1 MASPPLRI
9 DWRDLPCDFGIQLK
23 AHIRAR
29 DLETCTMHSTVPVL
43 RGVSAAALIFG
54 LFTLP
59 ARAGGDPPVFGPVG
73 IVAGQTLRMNVFC
86 YPHDSVLGAA
96 QPCVGEL
103 MIHDPSGGVLTSTR
117 YALEPG
123 QSSSLEFAL
132 PEALGSLLALLA
144 TPRRLEIEPC
154 WEPDPT
160 GGVAIPSAEVVDTA
174 SGRTAVMV
182 PAAAARLSLLR
193 VAG

>member
-1 MASPPLRI
+1 MHHINFRRRGTLAASL
-9 DWRDLPCDFGIQLK
+9 LL
-23 AHIRAR
+23 
-29 DLETCTMHSTVPVL
+29 
-43 RGVSAAALIFG
+43 G
-54 LFTLP
+54 LFSLP
-59 ARAGGDPPVFGPVG
+59 ALAAGDPPVFGPVG
-73 IVAGQTLRMNVFC
+73 IVAGQTLRINVFC

-96 QPCVGEL
+96 QACVGEL

-117 YALEPG
+117 YALQPG

-132 PEALGSLLALLA
+132 PEGLGSLLSLLA

-160 GGVAIPSAEVVDTA
+160 GGVAIPSAEVVDAA
-174 SGRTAVMV
+174 SGRTELMV